1 MQNIID
7 DYYLTNPTAPKGSFE
22 LLLDNS
28 KVWEWEWG
36 LILAYGNSV
45 HIHILKEFRKKV
57 FLKKYLK
64 TVANEIFKIY
74 PIIKT
79 TVLKSKPTP
88 ISFNTK
94 MGWVIV
100 NETKNEWFLEMSQKD
115 FKYGTN

>member
-7 DYYLTNPTAPKGSFE
+7 DYYLTNNNVLKGSFE
-22 LLLDNS
+22 ALLSES
-28 KVWEWEWG
+28 KIWEWEWG

-45 HIHILKEFRKKV
+45 HIHILTNYRKKV
-57 FLKKYLK
+57 FLRKYLK
-64 TVANEIFKIY
+64 IVAKELFNVY
-74 PIIKT
+74 PLIIT

-94 MGWVIV
+94 MGWTIV
-100 NETKNEWFLEMSQKD
+100 KETPNEWFLEMTAKD